1 MWCFL
6 ILCFWIAKR
15 KTNAPELGGGKCS
28 PILKCSSVFMNAVLD
43 LLLSLTNDSECEVGY
58 S

>member
-1 MWCFL
+1 MFL
-6 ILCFWIAKR
+6 YSKEEDKSARTEGWQVF
-15 KTNAPELGGGKCS
+15 PEFKVLFIC
-28 PILKCSSVFMNAVLD
+28 FMNAVLY

>member
-1 MWCFL
+1 
-6 ILCFWIAKR
+6 
-15 KTNAPELGGGKCS
+15 
-28 PILKCSSVFMNAVLD
+28 MNAVLD